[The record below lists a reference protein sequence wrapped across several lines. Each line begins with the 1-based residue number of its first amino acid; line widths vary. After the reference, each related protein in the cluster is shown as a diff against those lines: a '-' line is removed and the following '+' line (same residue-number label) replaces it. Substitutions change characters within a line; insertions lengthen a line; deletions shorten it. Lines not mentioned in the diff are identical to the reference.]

1 MNPVRVL
8 VVDAALVARRVV
20 VAALAQVAEIKVV
33 GEAGDVRAALELCA
47 RQAPEV
53 VTVDIGEQQEGL
65 QTVAVLK
72 RAYPLVQ
79 VILFT
84 ATSERGAS
92 ATLKA
97 LALGAVDFVTKPGA
111 ASGGEAGL
119 RRLSAEL
126 TNKVL
131 AAGKR
136 RRGITANLMIA
147 ELARSPERP
156 PEPTTGKVDVV
167 AIAASTGGPV
177 AIGQVLAALPAE
189 FPAPILVVQHMPA
202 TFSKI
207 FASQLQPRT
216 RLRVKEA
223 TAFAVA
229 RPGEVWIAPGDSH
242 LVARR
247 HGNHAQL
254 ELYDGPAENGCRP
267 AADVLLRSLARSFGP
282 STLCVVLTG
291 MGQDGLV
298 GAQQIRAAGGDVW
311 AQDEAS
317 SVVWGMPGAVTLA
330 NLATKVLPLRH
341 VSTELLTRCPPRAK
355 PARALSDGGSR

>member
-1 MNPVRVL
+1 MKPVSVL
-8 VVDAALVARRVV
+8 VVDASVVARRVV
-20 VAALAQVAEIKVV
+20 VAALAQRSEVKIV
-33 GEAGDVRAALELCA
+33 GEAADGRGALELCA
-47 RQAPEV
+47 RHLPEV
-53 VTVDIGEQQEGL
+53 VTLDVEMGDGL
-65 QTVAVLK
+65 QTLATIK

-79 VILFT
+79 VIMFS

-97 LALGAVDFVTKPGA
+97 LALGAVDFVTKPS
-111 ASGGEAGL
+111 ASAGGEAGL

-126 TNKVL
+126 TDKVL

-156 PEPTTGKVDVV
+156 PEPSSGRIEMV

-177 AIGQVLAALPAE
+177 AVSQVLSALPPD

-202 TFSKI
+202 TFTKI
-207 FASQLQPRT
+207 FASQLQCRT

-223 TAFAVA
+223 TSFAVA

-242 LVARR
+242 LIARR

-282 STLCVVLTG
+282 ATLCVILTG
-291 MGQDGLV
+291 MGQDGLA
-298 GAQQIRAAGGDVW
+298 GAQQVRNAGGDVW

-330 NLATKVLPLRH
+330 NLATKVLALKH
-341 VSTELLTRCPPRAK
+341 VSGELLTRVT
-355 PARALSDGGSR
+355 ARARARTAEGGRL